1 METKITWLG
10 HAAFLVE
17 SENVRILLDPYRAPD
32 IGDYSAIDLNAD
44 IVVVSHLNPRYHS
57 HWQAARGTPVQ
68 LNGLDFTHDPA
79 GVSAEGIVFRAVP
92 VWESAARD
100 VPVSM
105 LYFTVG
111 GLRICHMGDLGHAL
125 SPEEAAP
132 IAGCDVLLA
141 VAGGPPTLSL
151 PALRDT
157 ITRIGP
163 RLVIPM
169 HYQTGRVN
177 LPLAPLPD
185 ILLALAA
192 MPVLRPQSSTV
203 TLSPQSL
210 PAQTTLL
217 VLPPAL

>member
-17 SENVRILLDPYRAPD
+17 SGGVRILLDPYRAPD
-32 IGDYSAIDLNAD
+32 AGDYGAIAVDVD
-44 IVVVSHLNPRYHS
+44 IVLASHLNPRYHS
-57 HWQAARGTPVQ
+57 HWQAARGTPLC
-68 LNGLDFTHDPA
+68 LNALDFADDPA
-79 GVSAEGIVFRAVP
+79 GVEAHGIVFRAVR
-92 VWESAARD
+92 VWESEARD
-100 VPVSM
+100 VPVAM
-105 LYFTVG
+105 PYFSLG
-111 GLRICHMGDLGHAL
+111 GLRVCHMGDLGHAL

-132 IAGCDVLLA
+132 LAGCDVLLA

-157 ITRIGP
+157 IALIGP
-163 RLVIPM
+163 RLVVPM
-169 HYQTGRVN
+169 HFGTGRTN

-185 ILLALAA
+185 ILRALAPLPIRRHA
-192 MPVLRPQSSTV
+192 ESTV
-203 TLSPQSL
+203 TLFPDTL